1 MSVDPEDIGRNNG
14 FHNSDD
20 MSIGHFKPLV
30 SDRYLSDLHEYI
42 FHFTKNG
49 NVKLE
54 KLKIGV
60 TYQDK
65 TDIGKWKTATR
76 DRRDRC
82 NVWFIPY
89 PTVQEARPHPAVFPV
104 KLPERCIQ
112 LHGIKKNML
121 VYDPFIGIGTTA
133 LACIHLKVNYIGTE
147 IDSQYIGVPEQRI
160 SDYLQTNFSK

>member
-14 FHNSDD
+14 FHNSDNI
-20 MSIGHFKPLV
+20 SIGHFKPIV

-65 TDIGKWKTATR
+65 TNIGRWKTATR
-76 DRRDRC
+76 DRRDRG

-89 PTVQEARPHPAVFPV
+89 PTVQEANHIRQSF
-104 KLPERCIQ
+104 Q
-112 LHGIKKNML
+112 LSYLNAA
-121 VYDPFIGIGTTA
+121 Y
-133 LACIHLKVNYIGTE
+133 NYTG
-147 IDSQYIGVPEQRI
+147 SRRI
-160 SDYLQTNFSK
+160 CLFTIPS